1 MHGCA
6 LVVVPLISRAFL
18 LAQQPLQEIHV
29 TCKEQN
35 IWIRCTDAYVNCRV
49 CMGLQNK
56 TTEQTKYTVRGRLG
70 RFPEISQVQ
79 IFKSVWAAVQHR
91 MPRCN
96 TECSATFINSQA
108 VQWLLSSYKKVV
120 LALVPPIV
128 ICMGKP
134 RAPFSI
140 KRLLWLKVINCPIE
154 FAFFWSGVQTFEIW
168 WWVVFVPGIA
178 TLAIVFE

>member
-1 MHGCA
+1 MLCRSLGTRVILILSHQRQHWACEISLQIATLCSIMHGCA

-91 MPRCN
+91 MLCHPHALIPRLYSG
-96 TECSATFINSQA
+96 CSQVT
-108 VQWLLSSYKKVV
+108 
-120 LALVPPIV
+120 
-128 ICMGKP
+128 
-134 RAPFSI
+134 
-140 KRLLWLKVINCPIE
+140 KRLYWL
-154 FAFFWSGVQTFEIW
+154 
-168 WWVVFVPGIA
+168 
-178 TLAIVFE
+178 